1 MIILLTNEGDNL
13 MMYEIPKEAFKQR
26 LENKLN
32 FALID
37 INENRQKEQTVLD
50 GVEYMS
56 FGDNFSSTFSTKYP
70 DKTKNIVIFSLA
82 KGDERPKM
90 AAQSLSDAGYHFVY
104 YYRGE
109 PTDVV
114 LDKGIN

>member
-1 MIILLTNEGDNL
+1 

-37 INENRQKEQTVLD
+37 INENREKEQTVLD
-50 GVEYMS
+50 GVEFM
-56 FGDNFSSTFSTKYP
+56 NFSENFSAIISSKYP
-70 DKTKNIVIFSLA
+70 DKAKNILIFSLS

-90 AAQSLSDAGYHFVY
+90 AAQKLSDDGYHFVY